1 MSPTSYQTA
10 PPRGVRGN
18 LAAVVGAANLVAGDE
33 RPNITAT
40 LGRCLPLRWSAAHR
54 RPGAPRRWADAYPHG
69 GLPPTVD
76 RAHRDVGRMPTPT
89 VVSCPPS
96 TGRAATL

>member
-18 LAAVVGAANLVAGDE
+18 LAAVVGAANLIAGDV

-40 LGRCLPLRWSAAHR
+40 LGRCVPPRWSAAHR
-54 RPGAPRRWADAYPHG
+54 RPGAPRRWADAYPYG
-69 GLPPTVD
+69 GQLPTVD
-76 RAHRDVGRMPTPT
+76 RARRDVGQMPTPT
-89 VVSCPPS
+89 VVSRPAS
-96 TGRAATL
+96 TGRGG